1 MTALVE
7 MVSYQFLQAKSMQVK
22 VTSVM
27 NLSVNLCCS
36 DVCRFLSSSVIMH
49 TLRIIHWDFSFV
61 LKWST
66 SASRTNGNTACS
78 SKNQSDFDSIML
90 LRNYEGR

>member
-7 MVSYQFLQAKSMQVK
+7 MVSYQFLQAKSMQAK
-22 VTSVM
+22 VPGVM

-36 DVCRFLSSSVIMH
+36 DGVDFSHLQSMH
-49 TLRIIHWDFSFV
+49 TLCIIHWDFSFV

-66 SASRTNGNTACS
+66 SASRTNSNTACS
-78 SKNQSDFDSIML
+78 SKNQLEFDSIML

>member
-7 MVSYQFLQAKSMQVK
+7 MVSYQFLQAKSMQAK
-22 VTSVM
+22 VPGVM

-36 DVCRFLSSSVIMH
+36 DVCRLLSSLVNAHITH
-49 TLRIIHWDFSFV
+49 YTLGFFFCSKMV
-61 LKWST
+61 T
-66 SASRTNGNTACS
+66 SASQTNSNTACS
-78 SKNQSDFDSIML
+78 SKKQSEFDSIML